1 VRIRFDVLTEWGCNH
16 LRRFLVLGPAKNID
30 ALRLW
35 HNEHPLEML
44 LEMEFEEKEGLEVE
58 NERLAKGITRRL

>member
-1 VRIRFDVLTEWGCNH
+1 VRIRFDVLAEWGCTISGV
-16 LRRFLVLGPAKNID
+16 FLALGPAKNID

-35 HNEHPLEML
+35 HNENPLEML